1 MPTDLAVRVR
11 DVSKRFRIYHRRN
24 LTLKQALLQRRRG
37 VYEEFL
43 ALQNVSFDVR
53 QGGAVGIIGENG
65 SGKSTLLKCIA
76 RILRPDSGRIETHGR
91 VSALLELG
99 AGFHPEYTGREN
111 IYLNGALIGLPRRYI
126 DSVMGEIIAFSELD
140 RFIDNPVRT
149 YSSGMYA
156 RLGFSI
162 AVHLDPDVLIVDE
175 VLAVGDEAFQKRC
188 YDRIARLRAEGRTLV
203 MVSHALEP
211 IREFCSDCIWLDHG
225 HVREQGPATT
235 VVADYL
241 AEVNARESARMA
253 SEVEHLHQ
261 MVPSGRGGVG
271 VTRVRFEGAEGPTH
285 VFQTGDPFEMVIEY
299 HAPGPLTGARFAV
312 DLQREDGVVVLST
325 ATDDDLA
332 ASTLPPTGEV
342 SLCIPNLPLLEGL
355 FRAGVIISD
364 TRTGQPYTVL
374 GGAFPFRVR
383 THRSRD
389 GGIALLGHYWRL
401 PAALRPLPQDHNLG
415 TSPSHRKR

>member
-1 MPTDLAVRVR
+1 MASDVAVRVR
-11 DVSKRFRIYHRRN
+11 EVSKHFRIYHRRN

-43 ALQNVSFDVR
+43 ALKKVSFEVER
-53 QGGAVGIIGENG
+53 GGALGIIGENG
-65 SGKSTLLKCIA
+65 SGKSTLLKCISG
-76 RILRPDSGRIETHGR
+76 ILRPDSGSIETHGR

-126 DSVMGEIIAFSELD
+126 DSVMDEIITFSELE

-162 AVHLDPDVLIVDE
+162 AVHLEPEILIVDE

-188 YDRIARLRAEGRTLV
+188 YDRIARMRAEGRTLI

-211 IREFCSDCIWLDHG
+211 IREFCSACIWLDRG
-225 HVREQGPATT
+225 QVREQGPAGT

-241 AEVNARESARMA
+241 TEVDARESARMA

-261 MVPSGRGGVG
+261 RVPSGRGGVG
-271 VTRVRFEGAEGPTH
+271 VTRVRFEGAEGATH
-285 VFQTGDPFEMVIEY
+285 VFQTGDPFQMIIEY
-299 HAPGPLTGARFAV
+299 HAPAPLHGARFSV
-312 DLQREDGVVVLST
+312 DLQREDGIVVLST
-325 ATDDDLA
+325 ATDDELA
-332 ASTLPPTGEV
+332 ASTLPPTGEIR
-342 SLCIPNLPLLEGL
+342 LCIPNLPLLEGL

-383 THRSRD
+383 SHQSKDR
-389 GGIALLGHYWRL
+389 GIAVLGHRWQL
-401 PAALRPLPQDHNLG
+401 PALGSSTQDRNVG
-415 TSPSHRKR
+415 SGPDRRKR